1 MKSAVIVE
9 AVRTPHAKA
18 SADTGYFRDV
28 RADEL
33 SAGLLRAIVE
43 RSGIEPRLIEDVRW
57 GCVQQQGEQGYDIA
71 RMAVLMADLP
81 IETGGVTINRNCASS
96 LQAINDSAM
105 SIMSG
110 YEDVQIAGGVEHM
123 DHIPASKDYNP
134 APSLFRKH
142 SEAIMNMG
150 LTAEYLAMKYGIS
163 RQRQDEFAARS
174 QQLACEATR
183 TGVCAAEIVPTWG
196 RNEIG
201 LKSLI
206 GTDQGLR
213 PDTTVDGLS
222 KLPAA
227 FNPAG
232 GSVTA
237 GNASQVSVGA
247 AAVLMMSEDRAKEL
261 GYKPL
266 ARVRSMAVAGVAP
279 EEMGIGPVPAIH
291 KALQRAGLKLT
302 DIDCIEIN
310 EAFAVQVLSV
320 LKLLGIDESRVN
332 TRGGAIAIGHPLGA
346 SGARIAVTLLHRM
359 KDTGAKLGLAS
370 LCVGQGQGVA
380 TIFERIAN

>member
-1 MKSAVIVE
+1 MKSAVIVD
-9 AVRTPHAKA
+9 AIRTPIAKA
-18 SADTGYFRDV
+18 SADNGYFRDV

-33 SAGLLRAIVE
+33 SAHLLKSIVE
-43 RSGIEPRLIEDVRW
+43 RTGIDPHQIEDVRW
-57 GCVQQQGEQGYDIA
+57 GCVQQQGEQGYDIG
-71 RMAVLMADLP
+71 RIAVLMAELP
-81 IETGGVTINRNCASS
+81 IEVGGVTINRNCASS
-96 LQAINDSAM
+96 LQAINDAAM

-110 YEDVQIAGGVEHM
+110 FEDVQIAGGVEHM
-123 DHIPASKDYNP
+123 DHIPANKDYNP

-163 RQRQDEFAARS
+163 RQQQDEFAARS
-174 QQLACEATR
+174 QQLACEATKS
-183 TGVCAAEIVPTWG
+183 GAFASEIVPTWG

-206 GTDQGLR
+206 ATDQGLR
-213 PDTTVDGLS
+213 PDTTAEGLS
-222 KLPAA
+222 KLPPA

-247 AAVLMMSEDRAKEL
+247 AALLMMSEEKAREL
-261 GYKPL
+261 GLKPL
-266 ARVRSMAVAGVAP
+266 CRVRSMAVVGVAP
-279 EEMGIGPVPAIH
+279 EEMGIGPAPAIQ
-291 KALQRAGLKLT
+291 KALKRAGLKLSE
-302 DIDCIEIN
+302 IDCFEIN

-320 LKLLGIDESRVN
+320 LKLLGLDETKVN

-346 SGARIAVTLLHRM
+346 SGARIATTLLHRM
-359 KDTGAKLGLAS
+359 QTSGAKLGLAS

-380 TIFERIAN
+380 TIFEAC